1 MCVIVC
7 NHQKVGLFEIHTYNP
22 VKQSIRIPFKDSLGY
37 LLVCTLPL
45 PAKIDFYNKIMP
57 VFLRRYC
64 RNILLYLSPFLSVVE
79 IQLNS
84 IKSLFCS
91 AEKDDPSFCEVGI
104 TFFHIRLVGVFA
116 FHSCIEMSRLQE
128 CIRSSSR
135 QSESELLNIKLYFTV
150 IN

>member
-1 MCVIVC
+1 
-7 NHQKVGLFEIHTYNP
+7 
-22 VKQSIRIPFKDSLGY
+22 
-37 LLVCTLPL
+37 
-45 PAKIDFYNKIMP
+45 MP

-104 TFFHIRLVGVFA
+104 TFYHIRLVGVFR
-116 FHSCIEMSRLQE
+116 F
-128 CIRSSSR
+128 IRASKCQGFKNASDP
-135 QSESELLNIKLYFTV
+135 QV
-150 IN
+150 D